1 MMPMDLDAAALNL
14 MRLRIS
20 RITATLARGRKADI
34 LDERNQPPSS
44 RTSDGG
50 VEVANRP

>member
-34 LDERNQPPSS
+34 AGKSESCQKLTHAPQQN
-44 RTSDGG
+44 
-50 VEVANRP
+50 A